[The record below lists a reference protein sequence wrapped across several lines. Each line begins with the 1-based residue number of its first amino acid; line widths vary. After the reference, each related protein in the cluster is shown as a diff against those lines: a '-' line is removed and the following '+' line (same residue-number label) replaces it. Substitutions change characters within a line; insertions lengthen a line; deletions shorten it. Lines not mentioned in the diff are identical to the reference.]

1 MTTTT
6 ARHEYL
12 NDKAWVRWTALVL
25 LASAMFFGYIFV
37 DVLSPLQSYVQETR
51 GWTPVAW
58 GNFFGSETFL
68 NVFVFFL
75 IFAGIILDKM
85 GVRFTAILSG
95 AVMVVGGAINWYA
108 MTDAFA
114 TSSLCPFF
122 DSILNLPDQWWNIT
136 PWVAGMPASAKM
148 ATIGFMIFGCGIEMA
163 GITVSRGIVKWFQ
176 GKEMAL
182 AMGVE
187 MAIARVGVAVVFFG
201 SPWIVKLGGVIDVS
215 RPVAFALLLCCI
227 GLICFITYG
236 FMDRKLESQ
245 IGNNEEKDDPFK
257 VSDLKEIFTS
267 KVFWIV
273 SLLCVLYYS
282 AIFPFQNYAGLMLQ
296 NTLKIS
302 EEQAGLIFFVFP
314 LGAAAITPF
323 LGNYLDRKGK
333 GATMLIFGSILM
345 IVCHSI
351 FAYVLPAVQSIVLAY
366 AAIILLGISFSL
378 VPASLW
384 PSVPKLIKPKLLGSA
399 YAVIFWIQNIGLYG
413 FRKGIGSVLQAS
425 NPGITDPLQYSY
437 TVTMTVFVSLGVLA
451 LIFGLWL
458 KSVDHKEGYG
468 LELPNIAS
476 PKAEESEA
484 LAAEE

>member
-1 MTTTT
+1 MTTTK
-6 ARHEYL
+6 AHEYL
-12 NDKAWVRWTALVL
+12 NDKAWARWTALIL

-114 TSSLCPFF
+114 TSSLRPFF